1 MDKFRQKLNRTVQIV
16 SIIFLCLSICAVIFS
31 VYGLINARITVDYA
45 SNAFLLFVNIVIL
58 YTLVNY
64 LLFSNYS
71 FTEKCIVIKTAFFK
85 DYLEYVKIK
94 KIYFYATEEELFLE
108 TSDSA
113 DNIIRINLHGNDI
126 NAFTN
131 ELKKRLPDIPY
142 EISLRMDSDL
152 E

>member
-1 MDKFRQKLNRTVQIV
+1 MDKFRQKLNRAVQIV
-16 SIIFLCLSICAVIFS
+16 SIIFLCLSICAIIFS

-85 DYLEYVKIK
+85 DYLEYRKIR

-108 TSDSA
+108 TSDSTN
-113 DNIIRINLHGNDI
+113 NIIKINLRGNDI